1 MATFQPLTQS
11 MMRGMSSTCRP
22 WQVDGQFSALWS
34 QPADLGRLMAGFQP
48 PWTSGSQPADL
59 GRFMAT
65 FQPLLKVTMNLP
77 TLAGWWPLILR
88 IYQVAVHLPT
98 LAGSWPLLLFIDI
111 SIILVQISLKLH
123 QNFIKTA
130 SKLYRNCIKT
140 ASKLHQNC
148 IKITSKFHQN
158 CTNYLSKGNPKVEI
172 NWQICRTVEVPVIS
186 SSHNWCG
193 ALHNR

>member
-22 WQVDGQFSALWS
+22 WQVDGQFSALVA

-48 PWTSGSQPADL
+48 PWTLGSQPADL

-88 IYQVAVHLPT
+88 IYQVAVPADLGRFMATFAVHRY
-98 LAGSWPLLLFIDI
+98 IHNI
-111 SIILVQISLKLH
+111 SANFFKTSSKLH
-123 QNFIKTA
+123 QNFIKT
-130 SKLYRNCIKT
+130 ST
-140 ASKLHQNC
+140 KLHQNC
-148 IKITSKFHQN
+148 IKILLKLHRIPSKLLSYYLKISSKL
-158 CTNYLSKGNPKVEI
+158 YLSIKGKP
-172 NWQICRTVEVPVIS
+172 
-186 SSHNWCG
+186 
-193 ALHNR
+193 

>member
-1 MATFQPLTQS
+1 MATHFENL
-11 MMRGMSSTCRP
+11 SS
-22 WQVDGQFSALWS
+22 
-34 QPADLGRLMAGFQP
+34 GR
-48 PWTSGSQPADL
+48 TPADL

-65 FQPLLKVTMNLP
+65 F
-77 TLAGWWPLILR
+77 
-88 IYQVAVHLPT
+88 AVHRY
-98 LAGSWPLLLFIDI
+98 IHNI
-111 SIILVQISLKLH
+111 SANFFKTSSKLH
-123 QNFIKTA
+123 QNFIQTS
-130 SKLYRNCIKT
+130 SKLHQNFTKSSSKLHQNCIET

>member
-1 MATFQPLTQS
+1 MATHFENL
-11 MMRGMSSTCRP
+11 SS
-22 WQVDGQFSALWS
+22 
-34 QPADLGRLMAGFQP
+34 GR
-48 PWTSGSQPADL
+48 TPADL

-65 FQPLLKVTMNLP
+65 F
-77 TLAGWWPLILR
+77 
-88 IYQVAVHLPT
+88 AVHRY
-98 LAGSWPLLLFIDI
+98 IHNI
-111 SIILVQISLKLH
+111 SANFFKTSSKLH
-123 QNFIKTA
+123 QNFIKTS
-130 SKLYRNCIKT
+130 SKLHQNFIKTSPKVHQNCIKTVSKLHQNCIKT